1 MLEARGPHRLE
12 AVFRFRRPR
21 AGFASAGTLSNARCA
36 GRFSFSSSS
45 PPSMKRTLL
54 PVIATLSMLPFAT
67 ATDEKFSPEMAEFVK
82 RFTGHGALGD
92 KAPMPSPAVA
102 LAACIVGDGLT
113 LDIVASEPMVRQP
126 LNMFFDERGRMWVV
140 QYLQYPFPAGL
151 KILRY
156 DEYLRAVFDKVP
168 PPPPNHFKGADR
180 ITILESTKG
189 DGVYD
194 KAHDFLSDLNI
205 ARSVVTGRGGVWV
218 LNPPYL
224 LFYPDK
230 NRDDVPDGPPKVVL
244 SGFGLE
250 DTHSGA
256 NSLAWGPDG
265 WLYGAHGSTC
275 TADIRGVKF
284 LGQAIWRYNP
294 QTDVFEVFAEG
305 GGNTY
310 SLDFDREGRIFSG
323 TNGSPRGLHYPQG
336 GAFVKNWGKHGPLMN
351 PYSFGWFEHMAHR
364 GETRRFSQSMAIY
377 EGGAIPSLEGRF
389 IASMAL
395 INRVISTAL
404 YRDTSTF
411 RTEDGPVIVDS
422 SNNWFRPVD
431 TKVGPDGAVFIADWS
446 DSRLSHLD
454 PRDTWDKESG
464 RIWRIRAAG
473 TETKL
478 ESFDFA
484 KMSGDELIARL
495 SHPNKWHRQTALRV
509 LWDRRDA
516 SLVPKLRAIVDA
528 ERGQL
533 ALEAFWAVN
542 ACGGFDENYALT
554 TLKHSHPMVRYWTV
568 RLLGDKWPA
577 HVPGQEKAV
586 KYERTAWSV
595 KACKALA
602 ELARSEPDVE
612 MRTQLASTAR
622 RLSASDALPII
633 RELLLRGEDAGD
645 KYQPLLIWWALESK
659 CKFDR
664 EAVLALL
671 GDQALWASPIF
682 QQTIASR
689 LGQRFTAE
697 RTASG
702 LDVCARLLTLAPT
715 REDRVK
721 LAEGM
726 EAGLQGGDAGKIPT
740 ALREGFAALW
750 QDAGPQ
756 NALVRLG
763 VRLGDGAALEVA
775 IERVRDAKTKS
786 AERTG
791 LIDLL
796 AERREETA
804 VPVLLDLLRAEKTDA
819 LQLALT
825 NALQRFDSDEIART
839 FLDLAPKMAVK
850 PRASAIAAMCSRAP
864 WAKVLLAAVETGGVK
879 KEQLTSANLLTIQE
893 LHDPACDALLA
904 KHWSTLKQSSAA
916 KDARVAQIRKLIA
929 TGKGDAELGHATFK
943 ATCAVCHTLN
953 REGGKIGP
961 DLTAYERDN
970 MDFMLPAIV
979 DPSLAIRE
987 EFTAFTVVTKDGQT
1001 LMGFL
1006 DAQTPQ
1012 AITVRDLNGQKLV
1025 LSRADVKS
1033 LTASPVSLMPEGLLD
1048 AMSEQQVR
1056 DLFAYLVKK

>member
-1 MLEARGPHRLE
+1 
-12 AVFRFRRPR
+12 
-21 AGFASAGTLSNARCA
+21 
-36 GRFSFSSSS
+36 
-45 PPSMKRTLL
+45 MKCSLL
-54 PVIATLSMLPFAT
+54 PVVAALSLLSFAVH
-67 ATDEKFSPEMAEFVK
+67 ADDKFSPEMAEFVK

-92 KAPMPSPAVA
+92 KAPMPSPAEA
-102 LAACIVGDGLT
+102 LAACKVGDGLA

-126 LNMFFDERGRMWVV
+126 LNMHFDERGRLWVV

-168 PPPPNHFKGADR
+168 PPPPNHVKGADR

-189 DGVYD
+189 DGVFD

-205 ARSVVTGRGGVWV
+205 ARSVVTGRGGVWI

-230 NRDDVPDGPPKVVL
+230 NRDDIPDGDPKVVL

-284 LGQAIWRYNP
+284 LGQAIWRYSPETN
-294 QTDVFEVFAEG
+294 QFEVFAEG

-351 PYSFGWFEHMAHR
+351 PYSFGWFEHMAHK
-364 GETRRFSQSMAIY
+364 GDTRRFSQSMAIY

-395 INRVISTAL
+395 TNRVLGTTL

-411 RTEDGPVIVDS
+411 RTEDGPPLFES

-431 TKVGPDGAVFIADWS
+431 TKTGPDGSLYFADWS

-454 PRDTWDKESG
+454 PRDTWDKDSG
-464 RIWRIRAAG
+464 RIWRVRAAG
-473 TETKL
+473 TETKM

-495 SHPNKWHRQTALRV
+495 SHPNKWHRQMALRI

-516 SLVPKLRAIVDA
+516 TLIPKLRALVDA

-542 ACGGFDENYALT
+542 ACGGFDETYALK

-577 HVPGQEKAV
+577 QVPGHEKAV
-586 KYERTAWSV
+586 KYERTSWNFQ
-595 KACKALA
+595 ACKALVD
-602 ELARSEPDVE
+602 LARTETDVE
-612 MRTQLASTAR
+612 VRTQLASTAR
-622 RLSASDALPII
+622 RLLASDALPII
-633 RELLLRGEDAGD
+633 RELLLRSEDAPD
-645 KYQPLLIWWALESK
+645 KHQPLLLWWAIESK
-659 CKFDR
+659 CGADR
-664 EAVLALL
+664 AAVLAML
-671 GDQALWASPIF
+671 DDKSLWAAPIF

-689 LGQRFTAE
+689 LGQRFAAE
-697 RTASG
+697 RTDRG
-702 LDVCARLLTLAPT
+702 LEICARLLALAPDAES
-715 REDRVK
+715 RLR

-726 EAGLQGGDAGKIPT
+726 DAGFQGGDAGKIQ
-740 ALREGFAALW
+740 AGLRDEFAMLW
-750 QDAGPQ
+750 KDAGPQ
-756 NALVRLG
+756 TALVRLG
-763 VRLGDGAALEVA
+763 VRLGDAAALDVA
-775 IERVRDAKTKS
+775 MERVRDAKTKA

-791 LIDLL
+791 LIALL
-796 AERREETA
+796 AERREEKA
-804 VPVLLDLLRAEKTDA
+804 VPVFLDLLRVEKAEA
-819 LQLALT
+819 MQLALA
-825 NALQRFDSDEIART
+825 NALQRFGGEEIART
-839 FLDLAPKMAVK
+839 FLELAPAMPAKT
-850 PRASAIAAMCSRAP
+850 RATALTAMCSRAN
-864 WAKVLLAAVETGGVK
+864 WARLLLAAVEAGGVK
-879 KEQLTSANLLTIQE
+879 KEQLTSANLLAIQG
-893 LHDPACDALLA
+893 LHDAACDALLA
-904 KHWSTLKQSSAA
+904 KHWSALRQSSAA
-916 KDARVAQIRKLIA
+916 KEARIAQVRKLLGS
-929 TGKGDAELGHATFK
+929 GKGDAEAGHAIFK
-943 ATCAVCHTLN
+943 TSCAVCHTLGK
-953 REGGKIGP
+953 EGGKIGP
-961 DLTAYERDN
+961 DLTGYERDN
-970 MDFMLPAIV
+970 LEFMLPAIV

-987 EFTAFTVVTKDGQT
+987 EFTAFTVETKDGQT

-1012 AITVRDLNGQKLV
+1012 SVTIRDLNSQKLV
-1025 LSRADVKS
+1025 LSRADLKS
-1033 LTASPVSLMPEGLLD
+1033 LTASPMSLMPEGLLD
-1048 AMSEQQVR
+1048 ALSEQQVR
-1056 DLFAYLVKK
+1056 DLFGFLTKK

>member
-1 MLEARGPHRLE
+1 MKCSLLSVVSSLSLLSF
-12 AVFRFRRPR
+12 AVH
-21 AGFASAGTLSNARCA
+21 A
-36 GRFSFSSSS
+36 
-45 PPSMKRTLL
+45 
-54 PVIATLSMLPFAT
+54 
-67 ATDEKFSPEMAEFVK
+67 DDKFSPEMAEFVK

-92 KAPMPSPAVA
+92 KAPKPTPAEA
-102 LAACIVGDGLT
+102 LAACKVADGLA

-126 LNMFFDERGRMWVV
+126 LNMHFDERGRLWVV

-168 PPPPNHFKGADR
+168 PPPPNHVKGADR

-189 DGVYD
+189 DGVFD

-205 ARSVVTGRGGVWV
+205 ARSVVTGRGGAWI

-230 NRDDVPDGPPKVVL
+230 NRDDIPDGPPRVVL

-284 LGQAIWRYNP
+284 LGQAIWRYSP
-294 QTDVFEVFAEG
+294 ETDAFEVFAEG

-310 SLDFDREGRIFSG
+310 SLDFDREGRVFSG
-323 TNGSPRGLHYPQG
+323 TNGNPRGLHYPQG
-336 GAFVKNWGKHGPLMN
+336 GAFEKNWGKHGPLMN
-351 PYSFGWFEHMAHR
+351 PYSFGWFLHMAHK

-411 RTEDGPVIVDS
+411 RTEDGPVIVES

-431 TKVGPDGAVFIADWS
+431 TKVGPDGSVFIADWS

-464 RIWRIRAAG
+464 RIWRMRAAG

-478 ESFDFA
+478 ESFDFG

-516 SLVPKLRAIVDA
+516 TLVPKLKEIVEK

-533 ALEAFWAVN
+533 ALEAFWTVN
-542 ACGGFDENYALT
+542 ACGGFDEKYALT
-554 TLKHSHPMVRYWTV
+554 TLKHPHPMVRYWTV
-568 RLLGDKWPA
+568 RLLGDKWPWV
-577 HVPGQEKAV
+577 VPGTFGNLFTPGPHHPRKKGESTID
-586 KYERTAWSV
+586 RTVA
-595 KACKALA
+595 KAL
-602 ELARSEPDVE
+602 ENIARVETDVE
-612 MRTQLASTAR
+612 VRTQLASTAR
-622 RLSASDALPII
+622 RLPPEDALPII
-633 RELLLRGEDAGD
+633 RELLLRGEDAND

-659 CKFDR
+659 CGVDCNMVI
-664 EAVLALL
+664 ELL
-671 GDQALWASPIF
+671 INKSLWSAPIF
-682 QQTIASR
+682 QQTITSR

-697 RTASG
+697 RIEGG
-702 LDVCARLLTLAPT
+702 LHVCAWLLALAPT

-726 EAGLQGGDAGKIPT
+726 DAGLQGGDSGKIPA
-740 ALREGFAALW
+740 ALRDGFAALW

-756 NALVRLG
+756 NVLVRLG
-763 VRLGDGAALEVA
+763 VRLGDAAALDVA
-775 IERVRDAKTKS
+775 MERVRDNKAKG

-791 LIDLL
+791 LIELL
-796 AERREETA
+796 AERREEKA
-804 VPVLLDLLRAEKTDA
+804 VPVFLAMLRAEKA
-819 LQLALT
+819 EAMQLALA
-825 NALQRFDSDEIART
+825 NALQRFGSDDIART
-839 FLDLAPKMAVK
+839 FLELAPTMPVK
-850 PRASAIAAMCSRAP
+850 ARTVAFAAMCSRAT
-864 WAKVLLAAVETGGVK
+864 WSRLLLAAADAGTVK
-879 KEQLTSANLLTIQE
+879 KEQLTSANLLAIQS
-893 LHDPACDALLA
+893 LHDAACDALIA

-916 KDARVAQIRKLIA
+916 KEARVAQVRKLLT
-929 TGKGDAELGHATFK
+929 TGKGDAEKGHETFK
-943 ATCAVCHTLN
+943 TMCAVCHTLG

-961 DLTAYERDN
+961 DLTGYERDN
-970 MDFMLPAIV
+970 LDFMLPAIV

-987 EFTAFTVVTKDGQT
+987 EFTAFTAVTRDGQT
-1001 LMGFL
+1001 LTGFL
-1006 DAQTPQ
+1006 EAQTPQ
-1012 AITVRDLNGQKLV
+1012 SVTMRDLNSQKLV
-1025 LSRADVKS
+1025 LSRADLKS
-1033 LTASPVSLMPEGLLD
+1033 LTASPMSLMPEGLLD
-1048 AMSEQQVR
+1048 ALSEQQVR
-1056 DLFAYLVKK
+1056 DFFAYLVKK

>member
-1 MLEARGPHRLE
+1 P
-12 AVFRFRRPR
+12 RP
-21 AGFASAGTLSNARCA
+21 T
-36 GRFSFSSSS
+36 
-45 PPSMKRTLL
+45 P
-54 PVIATLSMLPFAT
+54 
-67 ATDEKFSPEMAEFVK
+67 AE
-82 RFTGHGALGD
+82 
-92 KAPMPSPAVA
+92 S
-102 LAACIVGDGLT
+102 LAACKVGDGLT

-126 LNMFFDERGRMWVV
+126 LNMHFDERGRLWVV

-151 KILRY
+151 KVLKY

-194 KAHDFLSDLNI
+194 KTHDFLSDLNI
-205 ARSVVTGRGGVWV
+205 ARSVVTGRDGVWV

-230 NRDDVPDGPPKVVL
+230 NRDDIPDEMKNGVAVPRVVL

-256 NSLAWGPDG
+256 NSLEWGPDG

-310 SLDFDREGRIFSG
+310 SLDFDREGRVFSG

-351 PYSFGWFEHMAHR
+351 PYSFGWFEHMAHK

-395 INRVISTAL
+395 INRVLSTAL

-431 TKVGPDGAVFIADWS
+431 TKVGPDGSLFFADWS

-454 PRDTWDKESG
+454 PRDTWDKDSG
-464 RIWRIRAAG
+464 RIWRMRAAG

-478 ESFDFA
+478 EHFDFGT
-484 KMSGDELIARL
+484 MSGDELIAQL

-516 SLVPKLRAIVDA
+516 SLVPKLRALVEK

-542 ACGGFDENYALT
+542 ACGGFDETYALT

-568 RLLGDKWPA
+568 RLLGDMWPA

-586 KYERTAWSV
+586 KYERTKASLD
-595 KACKALA
+595 ACKALS
-602 ELARSEPDVE
+602 ELARTEPDVE
-612 MRTQLASTAR
+612 VRTQLASTAR
-622 RLSASDALPII
+622 RLPAADALPII
-633 RELLLRGEDAGD
+633 RELLLRSEDASD
-645 KYQPLLIWWALESK
+645 KYQPLLLWWAIESK
-659 CKFDR
+659 CGADR
-664 EAVLALL
+664 EAVLAML
-671 GDQALWASPIF
+671 GDKALWASPIF

-697 RTASG
+697 RTAGG
-702 LDVCARLLTLAPT
+702 LDVCARLLALAPT
-715 REDRVK
+715 RGDRLK

-726 EAGLQGGDAGKIPT
+726 DAGLQGGDSGKIPA
-740 ALREGFAALW
+740 ALCEGFAALW
-750 QDAGPQ
+750 KDAGPVPE
-756 NALVRLG
+756 LVRLG
-763 VRLGDGAALEVA
+763 VRLGDAAALDVA
-775 IERVRDAKTKS
+775 MERVRDAKTKS

-791 LIDLL
+791 LIALL
-796 AERREETA
+796 AERREEKA
-804 VPVLLDLLRAEKTDA
+804 VPAFLAMLRAEKA
-819 LQLALT
+819 EPMRLALA
-825 NALQRFDSDEIART
+825 NALQRFGSDDIART
-839 FLDLAPKMAVK
+839 FLELAPTMPAKA
-850 PRASAIAAMCSRAP
+850 RATAFAAMCSRA
-864 WAKVLLAAVETGGVK
+864 
-879 KEQLTSANLLTIQE
+879 S
-893 LHDPACDALLA
+893 
-904 KHWSTLKQSSAA
+904 
-916 KDARVAQIRKLIA
+916 
-929 TGKGDAELGHATFK
+929 
-943 ATCAVCHTLN
+943 
-953 REGGKIGP
+953 
-961 DLTAYERDN
+961 
-970 MDFMLPAIV
+970 
-979 DPSLAIRE
+979 
-987 EFTAFTVVTKDGQT
+987 
-1001 LMGFL
+1001 
-1006 DAQTPQ
+1006 
-1012 AITVRDLNGQKLV
+1012 
-1025 LSRADVKS
+1025 
-1033 LTASPVSLMPEGLLD
+1033 
-1048 AMSEQQVR
+1048 
-1056 DLFAYLVKK
+1056 

>member
-1 MLEARGPHRLE
+1 MKISLLLSLTALCTVPP
-12 AVFRFRRPR
+12 AI
-21 AGFASAGTLSNARCA
+21 SAEQK
-36 GRFSFSSSS
+36 
-45 PPSMKRTLL
+45 P
-54 PVIATLSMLPFAT
+54 
-67 ATDEKFSPEMAEFVK
+67 DDKFSPEIAELVK
-82 RFTGHGALGD
+82 NFTGRGALGD
-92 KAPMPSPAVA
+92 KTAPKPTPAEA
-102 LAACIVGDGLT
+102 LAACKVGDGLA
-113 LDIVASEPMVRQP
+113 LDIVAAEPMVRQP
-126 LNMFFDERGRMWVV
+126 LNMHFDERGRMWVV

-151 KILRY
+151 KVLKY

-180 ITILESTKG
+180 VTILESSKG
-189 DGVYD
+189 DGVFD

-230 NRDDVPDGPPKVVL
+230 NRNDVPDGPPKVVL

-256 NSLAWGPDG
+256 NSLEWGPDG

-275 TADIRGVKF
+275 TADTRGVKF

-294 QTDVFEVFAEG
+294 QTDEFEVFAEG
-305 GGNTY
+305 GGNTF
-310 SLDFDREGRIFSG
+310 SLDFDREGRVFSG

-336 GAFVKNWGKHGPLMN
+336 SAFSKNWGKHGPLMN
-351 PYSFGWFEHMAHR
+351 PYSFGFFEHMSHK
-364 GETRRFSQSMAIY
+364 GETRRFSQSMVIY

-389 IASMAL
+389 IATMSL

-411 RTEDGPVIVDS
+411 RTEDGPVIVES
-422 SNNWFRPVD
+422 ANNWFRPVD
-431 TKVGPDGAVFIADWS
+431 TKVGPDGALFFADWS

-464 RIWRIRAAG
+464 RIWRMRAAG
-473 TETKL
+473 PAGKMEA
-478 ESFDFA
+478 FDFE
-484 KMSGDELIARL
+484 KMTGDELIAKL
-495 SHPNKWHRQTALRV
+495 SHANKWHRQMALRV
-509 LWDRRDA
+509 MWDRRDA
-516 SLVPKLRAIVDA
+516 TLIPKLKSIVDA
-528 ERGQL
+528 ERGQF

-577 HVPGQEKAV
+577 QVPGQEKLV
-586 KYERTAWSV
+586 KRERTAWDIA
-595 KACKALA
+595 ACKALA
-602 ELARSEPDVE
+602 ELAHTETEVE
-612 MRTQLASTAR
+612 VRTQLASTAH
-622 RLSASDALPII
+622 RLLASDALRII
-633 RELLLRGEDAGD
+633 RELLLRSEDAGD

-659 CKFDR
+659 CRFDR

-671 GDQALWASPIF
+671 GDKALWASPIF
-682 QQTIASR
+682 QQTITSR

-697 RTASG
+697 RLEDG
-702 LDVCARLLTLAPT
+702 LEVCAKLLALAPT
-715 REDRVK
+715 REDRVR

-726 EAGLQGGDAGKIPT
+726 DAGLQGGASGEIP
-740 ALREGFAALW
+740 ASLREGFGALW
-750 QDAGPQ
+750 KDAGPQ
-756 NALVRLG
+756 VSLVRLG
-763 VRLGDGAALEVA
+763 VRLGDTAALDIA
-775 IERVRDAKTKS
+775 LKRVRDSKTKG

-796 AERREETA
+796 AERREEKA
-804 VPVLLDLLRAEKTDA
+804 VPVLLALLRSEKADSM
-819 LQLALT
+819 QLALA
-825 NALQRFDSDEIART
+825 NALQRFGSEDIART
-839 FLDLAPKMAVK
+839 FLELAPTMAVK
-850 PRASAIAAMCSRAP
+850 PRAVALAAMCSRAS
-864 WAKVLLAAVETGGVK
+864 WAQALLKAVDAGAVK
-879 KEQLTSANLLTIQE
+879 KEQLTSANLLAIQG
-893 LHDPACDALLA
+893 LHDAACDTLLA

-916 KDARVAQIRKLIA
+916 KEARIAQVRKLIG
-929 TGKGDAELGHATFK
+929 TGKGDSESGHAIFK
-943 ATCAVCHTLN
+943 TSCAVCHTLN

-961 DLTAYERDN
+961 DLSGYERDN
-970 MDFMLPAIV
+970 LDFMLPAIV

-987 EFTAFTVVTKDGQT
+987 EFTAFTIITKDGQT

-1012 AITVRDLNGQKLV
+1012 SITVRDLNGQKLV

-1033 LTASPVSLMPEGLLD
+1033 LTASPGSLMPEGVLD
-1048 AMSEQQVR
+1048 ALNDQQVR
-1056 DLFAYLVKK
+1056 DLFAYLMRK

>member
-1 MLEARGPHRLE
+1 MK
-12 AVFRFRRPR
+12 
-21 AGFASAGTLSNARCA
+21 T
-36 GRFSFSSSS
+36 S
-45 PPSMKRTLL
+45 PLACTIAL
-54 PVIATLSMLPFAT
+54 ATLFRLPLVNA
-67 ATDEKFSPEMAEFVK
+67 ADPKPDEKFSPEIAELVK
-82 RFTGHGALGD
+82 NFTGRGALGD
-92 KAPMPSPAVA
+92 KTAPKPTPAES
-102 LAACIVGDGLT
+102 LAACKVGDGLA
-113 LDIVASEPMVRQP
+113 LDIVAAEPMVRQP
-126 LNMFFDERGRMWVV
+126 LNMHFDERGRMWVV

-151 KILRY
+151 KVLKY

-180 ITILESTKG
+180 VTILESTKG

-194 KAHDFLSDLNI
+194 KSHDFVSDLNI

-256 NSLAWGPDG
+256 NSLEWGPDG
-265 WLYGAHGSTC
+265 RLYGAHGSTC

-294 QTDVFEVFAEG
+294 QTDEFEVFAEG
-305 GGNTY
+305 GGNTF
-310 SLDFDREGRIFSG
+310 SLDFDKEGRVFSG

-336 GAFVKNWGKHGPLMN
+336 AAFEKNWGKHGPLMN
-351 PYSFGWFEHMAHR
+351 PYSFGWFTHMAHK
-364 GETRRFSQSMAIY
+364 GETRRFSQSMVIY

-389 IASMAL
+389 IAAMAL
-395 INRVISTAL
+395 INKVISTAL

-411 RTEDGPVIVDS
+411 RTEDGPVIVES
-422 SNNWFRPVD
+422 ANNWFRPVD
-431 TKVGPDGAVFIADWS
+431 TKVGPDGALFFADWS

-464 RIWRIRAAG
+464 RIWRMRAAG
-473 TETKL
+473 METKL
-478 ESFDFA
+478 ESFDFE
-484 KMSGDELIARL
+484 KMTGDELIAKL
-495 SHPNKWHRQTALRV
+495 SHPNKWHRQMALRV

-516 SLVPKLRAIVDA
+516 TLVPKLKSLVEK

-554 TLKHSHPMVRYWTV
+554 MLKHSHPMVRYWTV
-568 RLLGDKWPA
+568 RLLGDARHPSA
-577 HVPGQEKAV
+577 PSHGTGKAANPLSAAM
-586 KYERTAWSV
+586 RN
-595 KACKALA
+595 ALTT
-602 ELARSEPDVE
+602 LARTETDVE
-612 MRTQLASTAR
+612 VRTQMASTAH
-622 RLSASDALPII
+622 RLLVEDALPII
-633 RELLLRGEDAGD
+633 RELLMRSEDASD

-659 CKFDR
+659 CHLYR
-664 EAVLALL
+664 TPLL
-671 GDQALWASPIF
+671 TLLEDKALWASPIF

-697 RTASG
+697 RTLGG
-702 LDVCARLLTLAPT
+702 LEVCAKLLALAPT

-726 EAGLQGGDAGKIPT
+726 DAGLQGGDSGTIP
-740 ALREGFAALW
+740 ASVREAFAALW
-750 QDAGPQ
+750 KDAGPQ
-756 NALVRLG
+756 TSLVRLG
-763 VRLGDGAALEVA
+763 VRLGDADALGATLD
-775 IERVRDAKTKS
+775 RVRDTKTKS

-796 AERREETA
+796 AERREEKA
-804 VPVLLDLLRAEKTDA
+804 VPVLLALLRTEKTDA
-819 LQLALT
+819 MQLVLA
-825 NALQRFDSDEIART
+825 NALQRFSSEDIART
-839 FLDLAPKMAVK
+839 FLDLAPTMAAK
-850 PRASAIAAMCSRAP
+850 PRAVALGALCSRAS
-864 WAKVLLAAVETGGVK
+864 WAKILLTAVEAGGMK
-879 KEQLTSANLLTIQE
+879 KEQLTSANLLTIQG
-893 LHDPACDALLA
+893 LHDAACDALLT

-916 KDARVAQIRKLIA
+916 KDARIAQVRQVLVKN
-929 TGKGDAELGHATFK
+929 KGDAESGHAIFK
-943 ATCAVCHTLN
+943 ATCAVCHTLGK
-953 REGGKIGP
+953 EGGKIGP
-961 DLTAYERDN
+961 DLSGYERDN
-970 MDFMLPAIV
+970 LDFMLPAIV

-1012 AITVRDLNGQKLV
+1012 SITVRDLNGQKLV

-1048 AMSEQQVR
+1048 EMSAQQIA
-1056 DLFAYLVKK
+1056 DLFAYLMKK

>member
-1 MLEARGPHRLE
+1 MKITHLIPL
-12 AVFRFRRPR
+12 
-21 AGFASAGTLSNARCA
+21 ASLCALPLANAA
-36 GRFSFSSSS
+36 D
-45 PPSMKRTLL
+45 PKP
-54 PVIATLSMLPFAT
+54 
-67 ATDEKFSPEMAEFVK
+67 DDKFSPEIAELVK
-82 RFTGHGALGD
+82 NFTGRGALGD
-92 KAPMPSPAVA
+92 KSSPRPTPAES
-102 LAACIVGDGLT
+102 LAACKVGDGLA
-113 LDIVASEPMVRQP
+113 LDIVAAEPMVRQP
-126 LNMFFDERGRMWVV
+126 LNMHFDERGRLWVV

-151 KILRY
+151 KVLKY

-180 ITILESTKG
+180 VTILESSKG

-194 KAHDFLSDLNI
+194 KSHDFVSDLNI
-205 ARSVVTGRGGVWV
+205 ARSVVTGRGGVWI

-230 NRDDVPDGPPKVVL
+230 NRADVPDGPPQVVL

-256 NSLAWGPDG
+256 NSLEWGPDG

-294 QTDVFEVFAEG
+294 QTDEFEVFAEG
-305 GGNTY
+305 GGNTF
-310 SLDFDREGRIFSG
+310 SLDFDKEGRIFSG

-336 GAFVKNWGKHGPLMN
+336 GAFIKGWGKHGPLMN
-351 PYSFGWFEHMAHR
+351 PYSFGWFEHMAHT
-364 GETRRFSQSMAIY
+364 GEKRRFSQSMVIY

-422 SNNWFRPVD
+422 ANNWFRPVD

-464 RIWRIRAAG
+464 RIWRMRAAG
-473 TETKL
+473 TKTKL

-484 KMSGDELIARL
+484 KMTGEELIARL

-516 SLVPKLRAIVDA
+516 SLVPKLREIVA
-528 ERGQL
+528 TERGQL

-542 ACGGFDENYALT
+542 ACGGFNNDYALT

-568 RLLGDKWPA
+568 RLLGDRSPWAYGWNRSLPKPVRPKLSPELLKWM
-577 HVPGQEKAV
+577 ET
-586 KYERTAWSV
+586 ERIKDVEAEQPV
-595 KACKALA
+595 LKALV
-602 ELARSEPDVE
+602 ELARTETDVE
-612 MRTQLASTAR
+612 VRTQFASTAK
-622 RLSASDALPII
+622 RLIARDALPII
-633 RELLLRGEDAGD
+633 RDLLLRSEDAGD

-659 CKFDR
+659 CKSDR
-664 EAVLALL
+664 ESVLALL
-671 GDQALWASPIF
+671 ADKALWASPIF
-682 QQTIASR
+682 QQTITSR

-697 RTASG
+697 RSAEG
-702 LDVCARLLTLAPT
+702 LEVCAKLLALAPT

-726 EAGLQGGDAGKIPT
+726 DAGLQGGDSGTIP
-740 ALREGFAALW
+740 ASLREGFSALW
-750 QDAGPQ
+750 KDAGPQ
-756 NALVRLG
+756 TALVRLG
-763 VRLGDGAALEVA
+763 VRLSDAAALGVA
-775 IERVRDAKTKS
+775 VERVRDSKTKS

-791 LIDLL
+791 LIELL
-796 AERREETA
+796 AERREEKA
-804 VPVLLDLLRAEKTDA
+804 VPVMLGLLRSEKADA
-819 LQLALT
+819 MQLALA
-825 NALQRFDSDEIART
+825 NALQRFGSEDIART
-839 FLDLAPKMAVK
+839 FLELVPAMAVK
-850 PRASAIAAMCSRAP
+850 PRAVALGAMCSRAS
-864 WAKVLLAAVETGGVK
+864 WAQVLLKAVDAGGVK
-879 KEQLTSANLLTIQE
+879 KEQLTSANLLTIQG
-893 LHDPACDALLA
+893 LHDAACDVLLA

-916 KDARVAQIRKLIA
+916 KEARIAQVRQVLAKN
-929 TGKGDAELGHATFK
+929 KGDAEAGHAIFK
-943 ATCAVCHTLN
+943 ATCAVCHTLGK
-953 REGGKIGP
+953 EGGKIGP
-961 DLTAYERDN
+961 DLTGYERDN
-970 MDFMLPAIV
+970 LDFMLPAIV

-1012 AITVRDLNGQKLV
+1012 SITVRDLNSQKLV
-1025 LSRADVKS
+1025 LSRGDVKS

-1048 AMSEQQVR
+1048 AMSAQQIA
-1056 DLFAYLVKK
+1056 DLFAYLMKK

>member
-1 MLEARGPHRLE
+1 MKSILLSAIAALCALSF
-12 AVFRFRRPR
+12 AVR
-21 AGFASAGTLSNARCA
+21 A
-36 GRFSFSSSS
+36 
-45 PPSMKRTLL
+45 
-54 PVIATLSMLPFAT
+54 
-67 ATDEKFSPEMAEFVK
+67 DEKFSPEMAEFVK

-92 KAPMPSPAVA
+92 KAPKPTPAEA
-102 LAACIVGDGLT
+102 LAACKVADGLT

-126 LNMFFDERGRMWVV
+126 LNMNFDERGRLWVV

-156 DEYLRAVFDKVP
+156 DEYLRAIFDKVP

-180 ITILESTKG
+180 ITILESSKG
-189 DGVYD
+189 DGVFD
-194 KAHDFLSDLNI
+194 KAKDFVSDLNI
-205 ARSVVTGRGGVWV
+205 ARSVVTGRGGVWI

-230 NRDDVPDGPPKVVL
+230 NRDDIPDGDPKVVL

-275 TADIRGVKF
+275 TADVQGVKF
-284 LGQAIWRYNP
+284 LGQAIWRYQP
-294 QTDVFEVFAEG
+294 ETRAFEIFAEG

-351 PYSFGWFEHMAHR
+351 PYSFGWFEHMAHK
-364 GETRRFSQSMAIY
+364 GDTRRFSQSMAIY
-377 EGGAIPSLEGRF
+377 EGGAIPSLEGKF

-395 INRVISTAL
+395 TNRVLSTSL

-411 RTEDGPVIVDS
+411 RTEDGPPVFES

-431 TKVGPDGAVFIADWS
+431 TKTGPDGSLFFADWS

-473 TETKL
+473 ASGKMET
-478 ESFDFA
+478 FDFA
-484 KMSGDELIARL
+484 KMSGDELIAKL
-495 SHPNKWHRQTALRV
+495 SHANKWHRQMALRV

-516 SLVPKLRAIVDA
+516 TLVPKLRALVEK

-568 RLLGDKWPA
+568 RLLGDRWPA
-577 HVPGQEKAV
+577 RLDGSALALNRETEALKR
-586 KYERTAWSV
+586 KLTEGNFETE
-595 KACKALA
+595 KALA
-602 ELARSEPDVE
+602 SLAQTETDAEV
-612 MRTQLASTAR
+612 RTQLASTAR
-622 RLSASDALPII
+622 RLRVTDGLPII
-633 RELLLRGEDAGD
+633 RDLLKWNEDASD
-645 KYQPLLIWWALESK
+645 KYQPLLLWWALESK
-659 CKFDR
+659 CGKER
-664 EAVLALL
+664 EAVLDTLAQNPALASH
-671 GDQALWASPIF
+671 GLWDSPIF
-682 QQTIASR
+682 QQTIVSR

-697 RTASG
+697 RTNEG
-702 LDVCARLLTLAPT
+702 LEVCAKLLALAPT

-726 EAGLQGGDAGKIPT
+726 DAGLQGGDAGEIPA

-750 QDAGPQ
+750 KDAGPQ
-756 NALVRLG
+756 TSLVRLG
-763 VRLGDGAALEVA
+763 VRLGDAEALGVA
-775 IERVRDAKTKS
+775 LERVRDAKTKS

-791 LIDLL
+791 LIALL
-796 AERREETA
+796 AERREEKA
-804 VPVLLDLLRAEKTDA
+804 VPVLLELLRVEKSDA
-819 LQLALT
+819 MQLALA
-825 NALQRFDSDEIART
+825 NALQRFGGEEIART
-839 FLDLAPKMAVK
+839 FLEFVPAMPAKTRAVVL
-850 PRASAIAAMCSRAP
+850 AAMCSRAP
-864 WAKVLLAAVETGGVK
+864 WACLLLAGVETGGVK
-879 KEQLTSANLLTIQE
+879 KEQLTSANLLAIQG
-893 LHDPACDALLA
+893 LHDAACDALLA

-916 KDARVAQIRKLIA
+916 KEARVAQVRKLIS
-929 TGKGDAELGHATFK
+929 TGKGDAEAGHAIFK
-943 ATCAVCHTLN
+943 TSCAVCHTLG

-961 DLTAYERDN
+961 DLTGYERDN
-970 MDFMLPAIV
+970 LDFMLPAIV

-987 EFTAFTVVTKDGQT
+987 EFTAFTIITKDGQT

-1012 AITVRDLNGQKLV
+1012 SVTIRDLNGQKLV
-1025 LSRADVKS
+1025 LSRTDMKS
-1033 LTASPVSLMPEGLLD
+1033 LTASPISLMPEGLLD
-1048 AMSEQQVR
+1048 ALSEQQVR
-1056 DLFAYLVKK
+1056 DLFGYLMKK

>member
-1 MLEARGPHRLE
+1 MDLTRAALKTKARKLHRFPL
-12 AVFRFRRPR
+12 ATTSHP
-21 AGFASAGTLSNARCA
+21 SAMKLTIPTTL
-36 GRFSFSSSS
+36 
-45 PPSMKRTLL
+45 
-54 PVIATLSMLPFAT
+54 ATLCVLSLTVRA
-67 ATDEKFSPEMAEFVK
+67 DEKFSPEMGEFVK

-92 KAPMPSPAVA
+92 KTPRPTPAES
-102 LAACIVGDGLT
+102 LAACKVGDGLA
-113 LDIVASEPMVRQP
+113 LDIVAAEPMVRQP
-126 LNMFFDERGRMWVV
+126 LNMHFDERGRLWVV

-151 KILRY
+151 KILKY

-168 PPPPNHFKGADR
+168 SPPPNHFKGADR
-180 ITILESTKG
+180 ITILESSKG

-194 KAHDFLSDLNI
+194 KAHDFVSDLNI
-205 ARSVVTGRGGVWV
+205 ARSVVTGRGGVWI

-230 NRDDVPDGPPKVVL
+230 NRDDVPDGPPRVVL

-256 NSLAWGPDG
+256 NSLEWGPDG

-275 TADIRGVKF
+275 TADIRGIKF

-294 QTDVFEVFAEG
+294 QTDEFEVFAEG
-305 GGNTY
+305 GGNTF
-310 SLDFDREGRIFSG
+310 SLDFDREGRVFSG

-351 PYSFGWFEHMAHR
+351 PYSFGWFEHMAHK
-364 GETRRFSQSMAIY
+364 GETRRFSQSMVIY

-431 TKVGPDGAVFIADWS
+431 TKVGPDGALFIADWS

-454 PRDTWDKESG
+454 PRDTWDKDSG
-464 RIWRIRAAG
+464 RIWRMRAAG

-495 SHPNKWHRQTALRV
+495 AHPNKWHRQTALRV
-509 LWDRRDA
+509 LWDRRDP
-516 SLVPKLRAIVDA
+516 SLVPKLRELVEK

-542 ACGGFDENYALT
+542 ACGGFDENYALK
-554 TLKHSHPMVRYWTV
+554 TLKHLHPMVRYWTV
-568 RLLGDKWPA
+568 RLLGDAK
-577 HVPGQEKAV
+577 
-586 KYERTAWSV
+586 RMTAPTRE
-595 KACKALA
+595 ALVL
-602 ELARSEPDVE
+602 LANTEADVE
-612 MRTQLASTAR
+612 VRTQLASTAR
-622 RLSASDALPII
+622 RLPAADALPII
-633 RELLLRGEDAGD
+633 HELLRRSEDARD
-645 KYQPLLIWWALESK
+645 KYQPLLVWWALESK
-659 CKFDR
+659 CGADR
-664 EAVLALL
+664 EAVLKMLAWR
-671 GDQALWASPIF
+671 GAAPDDHGLWASPIF

-697 RTASG
+697 RTKSG
-702 LDVCARLLTLAPT
+702 LEICARLLALAPT
-715 REDRVK
+715 IEDRVK

-726 EAGLQGGDAGKIPT
+726 DAGLQGNESGKIPT
-740 ALREGFAALW
+740 ALREAFRALW
-750 QDAGPQ
+750 KEAESQTG
-756 NALVRLG
+756 LVRLG
-763 VRLGDGAALEVA
+763 VRLGDAAALDVA
-775 IERVRDAKTKS
+775 MERVHDPKTKGS
-786 AERTG
+786 ERTG

-796 AERREETA
+796 AERREEKA
-804 VPVLLDLLRAEKTDA
+804 VPVLLELLRSEKADSM
-819 LQLALT
+819 QLALA
-825 NALQRFDSDEIART
+825 NALQRFGDEQIART
-839 FLDLAPKMAVK
+839 FLDLTPAMTAK
-850 PRASAIAAMCSRAP
+850 PRAAAVAAMCSRAS
-864 WAKVLLAAVETGGVK
+864 WARQLLAAVDAGGVK
-879 KEQLTSANLLTIQE
+879 KEQLTSANLLTIQG
-893 LHDPACDALLA
+893 LHDAACDALLA

-916 KDARVAQIRKLIA
+916 KEARIAQVRKLLSA
-929 TGKGDAELGHATFK
+929 GKGDAEAGHAIFK
-943 ATCAVCHTLN
+943 TTCAICHTLG

-961 DLTAYERDN
+961 DLTGYERDN
-970 MDFMLPAIV
+970 LDFMLPAIV

-987 EFTAFTVVTKDGQT
+987 EFTAFTVETRDGQT

-1006 DAQTPQ
+1006 DEQTPQ
-1012 AITVRDLNGQKLV
+1012 SVTIRDLNGQKLV
-1025 LSRADVKS
+1025 LSRMDLKS

-1048 AMSEQQVR
+1048 AMSDQQVR
-1056 DLFAYLVKK
+1056 DLFGYLTKK

>member
-1 MLEARGPHRLE
+1 MKSILL
-12 AVFRFRRPR
+12 
-21 AGFASAGTLSNARCA
+21 SAAAAWCALSFTVHA
-36 GRFSFSSSS
+36 
-45 PPSMKRTLL
+45 
-54 PVIATLSMLPFAT
+54 
-67 ATDEKFSPEMAEFVK
+67 DEKFSPEIAELVK
-82 RFTGHGALGD
+82 NFTGRGALGD
-92 KAPMPSPAVA
+92 KAAPRPTPAES
-102 LAACIVGDGLT
+102 LAACKVADGLA

-126 LNMFFDERGRMWVV
+126 LNMHFDERGRMWVV

-151 KILRY
+151 KVLKY

-180 ITILESTKG
+180 VTILESSKG
-189 DGVYD
+189 DGVFD

-230 NRDDVPDGPPKVVL
+230 NRDDIPDVMENGAAVPEVRL

-275 TADIRGVKF
+275 TAEVQGVKF
-284 LGQAIWRYNP
+284 LGQAIWRYQP
-294 QTDVFEVFAEG
+294 ETHAFEIFAEG

-310 SLDFDREGRIFSG
+310 SLDFDREGRVFSG

-351 PYSFGWFEHMAHR
+351 PYSFGWFEHMAHK
-364 GETRRFSQSMAIY
+364 GDTRRFSQSMAIY
-377 EGGAIPSLEGRF
+377 EGGAIPSLEGKF
-389 IASMAL
+389 IAAMAL
-395 INRVISTAL
+395 TNRVLGTAL

-411 RTEDGPVIVDS
+411 RTEDGPPVFES

-431 TKVGPDGAVFIADWS
+431 TKTGPDGSLFFADWS

-464 RIWRIRAAG
+464 RIWRVRAAG
-473 TETKL
+473 ASGKMET
-478 ESFDFA
+478 FDFA
-484 KMSGDELIARL
+484 NMSGDELIAKL
-495 SHPNKWHRQTALRV
+495 SHANKWHRQMALRV

-516 SLVPKLRAIVDA
+516 TLVPKLRALVDA

-542 ACGGFDENYALT
+542 ACGGFDEKYALT

-568 RLLGDKWPA
+568 RLLGDRMPA
-577 HVPGQEKAV
+577 QAAASDASLKRAQI
-586 KYERTAWSV
+586 A
-595 KACKALA
+595 ALA
-602 ELARSEPDVE
+602 AIDFKTGEALASLAQTETDVE
-612 MRTQLASTAR
+612 VRTQLASTAR
-622 RLSASDALPII
+622 RLSTSDALPII
-633 RELLLRGEDAGD
+633 RALLLRSEDAAD
-645 KYQPLLIWWALESK
+645 KYQPLLIWWALESH
-659 CKFDR
+659 CGGHRRHD
-664 EAVLALL
+664 LWSLL
-671 GDQALWASPIF
+671 EDKALWAAPIF
-682 QQTIASR
+682 QQTITAR
-689 LGQRFTAE
+689 LGQRFAAE
-697 RTASG
+697 HDEAG
-702 LDVCARLLTLAPT
+702 LDFCSLLLKHAPT
-715 REDRVK
+715 REDRVR

-726 EAGLQGGDAGKIPT
+726 DAGLQGGASGEIPASLRDA
-740 ALREGFAALW
+740 FSALW
-750 QDAGPQ
+750 KDAGPQ
-756 NALVRLG
+756 TTLVRLG
-763 VRLGDGAALEVA
+763 VRLGDAAALGVA

-796 AERREETA
+796 AERREEKA
-804 VPVLLDLLRAEKTDA
+804 VPVLLDLLRAEKSDA
-819 LQLALT
+819 MQLALA
-825 NALQRFDSDEIART
+825 NALQRFGSEDIART
-839 FLDLAPKMAVK
+839 FLELAPTMAVK
-850 PRASAIAAMCSRAP
+850 PRAVALAAMCSRAA
-864 WAKVLLAAVETGGVK
+864 WAMVLLAAVDAGGVK
-879 KEQLTSANLLTIQE
+879 KEQLTSANLLTIQG
-893 LHDPACDALLA
+893 LHDAACDALLA

-916 KDARVAQIRKLIA
+916 KEARVAQVRKLIT
-929 TGKGDAELGHATFK
+929 TGKGDAESGHAIFK
-943 ATCAVCHTLN
+943 TSCAICHTLN

-961 DLTAYERDN
+961 DLSGYERDN
-970 MDFMLPAIV
+970 LDFMLPAIV

-987 EFTAFTVVTKDGQT
+987 EFTSFTVVTKDGQT

-1012 AITVRDLNGQKLV
+1012 SVTVRDLNGQKLV

-1033 LTASPVSLMPEGLLD
+1033 LTASPTSLMPEGLLD
-1048 AMSEQQVR
+1048 ALSEQQVR
-1056 DLFAYLVKK
+1056 DLFAYLMKK